1 METQLRETLEDTVT
15 NSSRWDSKTSPK
27 LLPVM
32 PVVMKKRLFSEVIT
46 GLNVLFSKSYLKPVQ
61 WGGF

>member
-27 LLPVM
+27 LLSVM
-32 PVVMKKRLFSEVIT
+32 PVVMKKDFSVNS
-46 GLNVLFSKSYLKPVQ
+46 LD
-61 WGGF
+61 